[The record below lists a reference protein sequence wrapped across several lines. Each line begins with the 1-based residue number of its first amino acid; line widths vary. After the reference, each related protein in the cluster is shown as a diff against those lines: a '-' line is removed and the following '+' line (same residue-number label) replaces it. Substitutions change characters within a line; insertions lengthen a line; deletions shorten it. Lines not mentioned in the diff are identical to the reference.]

1 MIIIYNPP
9 KNKFRGTMEGSHAT
23 KYTSSFKRKCDLQSM
38 LTGESISVETILS
51 LNDMQEE
58 EVTINYYV
66 FDYVKKEWKLNKT
79 ETFKL

>member
-1 MIIIYNPP
+1 
-9 KNKFRGTMEGSHAT
+9 
-23 KYTSSFKRKCDLQSM
+23 M

>member
-1 MIIIYNPP
+1 MIKIYNPP
-9 KNKFRGTMEGSHAT
+9 KNKFSGTMEGSHTT
-23 KYTSSFKRKCDLQSM
+23 KYTSSFKRKHALRSV
-38 LTGESISVETILS
+38 LTGESISIETILY

-58 EVTINYYV
+58 EVTINYYI